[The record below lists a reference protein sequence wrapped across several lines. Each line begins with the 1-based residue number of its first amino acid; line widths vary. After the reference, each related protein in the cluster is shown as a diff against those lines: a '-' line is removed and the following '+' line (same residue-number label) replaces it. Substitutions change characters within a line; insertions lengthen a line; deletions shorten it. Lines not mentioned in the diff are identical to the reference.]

1 MPPSATPAKSLAA
14 DVKKLLSLA
23 AVALAA
29 TACAAPDVV
38 NTAAE
43 SPSEREYPT
52 GSNIPKKASQR
63 NTSAEGVRVHSRE
76 DFERMQTLGNGAPS
90 KGSGLSP

>member
-1 MPPSATPAKSLAA
+1 MKRLFSLAA
-14 DVKKLLSLA
+14 A
-23 AVALAA
+23 ALVA
-29 TACAAPDVV
+29 TACVAPDAVK
-38 NTAAE
+38 TAAE

-63 NTSAEGVRVHSRE
+63 NTSAEGIRVHSRE
-76 DFERMQTLGNGAPS
+76 DFERMQTLGNGVPS